1 MKKTIFILLALSLV
15 FGLMGCSKSNMTE
28 YSNAVK
34 KTAELKKGEELLEI
48 KIKNEFDL
56 SKFTEEGKMIF
67 GLFEDISLSAK
78 GKIDKN
84 QKKQMVETNLK
95 IAGFNTD
102 FNLYALDDK
111 FYIEIINPVVND
123 KKYIEFDQAEQIIV
137 LDDDVPQ
144 IGLSEDTIKKI
155 KDKWLD
161 MVSEENIFKG
171 KNILIT
177 TDSGEVKATEY
188 TININHEQFIELSSY
203 VIDTIIAN
211 RDIHKIL
218 ESEEGFSSEKINN
231 LFNIVKYRLENAID
245 LGYNY
250 KAFIDK
256 DGYIVE
262 QNMEFVFL
270 SDQIYG
276 LPISKS
282 EISIKSQILNLGK
295 TPKFEFEEP
304 NENNTIKIEDMMKG
318 IDMNTLPILK

>member
-1 MKKTIFILLALSLV
+1 MKKIIILLLAISLV
-15 FGLMGCSKSNMTE
+15 FGLMGCSKSTIAE

-34 KTAELKKGEELLEI
+34 KTSELKKVEELLEI

-67 GLFEDISLSAK
+67 ALFEDISLSAK

-84 QKKQMVETNLK
+84 QKKQMVETNLRVND
-95 IAGFNTD
+95 FSTD
-102 FNLYALDDK
+102 FNLYLLGDK
-111 FYIEIINPVVND
+111 YYIEIINPSIND
-123 KKYIEFDQAEQIIV
+123 KKYIEFNKDEDIIV
-137 LDDDVPQ
+137 LKDDVPQ
-144 IGLSEDTIKKI
+144 IGLSEDTINKI
-155 KDKWLD
+155 KAKWLE

-171 KNILIT
+171 DNILIT
-177 TDSGEVKATEY
+177 TESGEVKATEY

-203 VIDTIIAN
+203 IIDTIIEN
-211 RDIHKIL
+211 KDIHKML
-218 ESEEGFSSEKINN
+218 EYDEGFNLEKIDN
-231 LFNIVKYRLENAID
+231 FFTIVKYRLENALE
-245 LGYNY
+245 LGFNY

-262 QNMEFVFL
+262 QNMGFIFL

-304 NENNTIKIEDMMKG
+304 NENNTIKIEDV
-318 IDMNTLPILK
+318 MNGLLPMFK